1 MKKTIHKSENYPI
14 IYLRYFENNLIY
26 IGESLSLFC
35 GRHTREDIQS
45 GNYDKIVI
53 IKACKNETRRRYWEA
68 YLICKLKPKFQSEMK
83 KYRTL
88 LNKNISV
95 KKIKAKKIKFDLIK
109 LKKEQILYT
118 AYNHLNKFN
127 RYMKLYKGN

>member
-1 MKKTIHKSENYPI
+1 MKKILNKTENYPI

-35 GRHTREDIQS
+35 GRHAREDIQS
-45 GNYDKIVI
+45 GNYDKIVM
-53 IKACKNETRRRYWEA
+53 IKACKNEKRRRYWEA

-83 KYRTL
+83 QYKTI
-88 LNKNISV
+88 LNGGKTY
-95 KKIKAKKIKFDLIK
+95 KKIIIKSEKIDLKKAKKQ
-109 LKKEQILYT
+109 QILYT